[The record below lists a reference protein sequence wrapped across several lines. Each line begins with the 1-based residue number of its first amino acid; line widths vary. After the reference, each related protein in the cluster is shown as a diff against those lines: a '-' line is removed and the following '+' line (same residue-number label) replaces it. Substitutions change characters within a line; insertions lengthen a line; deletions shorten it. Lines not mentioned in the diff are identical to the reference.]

1 MQAKLAQ
8 LLQAAE
14 PKENQGSTQAAT
26 TTDPVAG
33 TDVSKAVSAGSTA
46 QASTAAAS
54 TFFPGARLAEST
66 GVISAASKTG
76 KSQPAGASFDSNAAG
91 VSVASDE
98 NSPKNS
104 AVKVVDAESHGAQV
118 SAQSAPHA
126 DAGAS
131 QTIAVA
137 MGTGQNSP
145 QQSFPSTAHAATG
158 QMGQEHVSQGSSDA
172 TPTRST
178 AAAEMGSDEVNNG
191 AASGMAAINTARVI
205 QSMNESEMRVGMHSS
220 EFGGIAIRTT
230 VSQQQVQAQISVDH
244 SELGDAI
251 SAHIPSVQ
259 TKLGNDLG
267 LHASIEV
274 NQSGSSLSG
283 GQEQS
288 SQRDSKSTVPSN
300 SAVDV
305 TAETAET
312 FYPAIMPA
320 ETDAYRLDIR
330 A

>member
-1 MQAKLAQ
+1 
-8 LLQAAE
+8 
-14 PKENQGSTQAAT
+14 
-26 TTDPVAG
+26 
-33 TDVSKAVSAGSTA
+33 
-46 QASTAAAS
+46 
-54 TFFPGARLAEST
+54 
-66 GVISAASKTG
+66 
-76 KSQPAGASFDSNAAG
+76 
-91 VSVASDE
+91 
-98 NSPKNS
+98 
-104 AVKVVDAESHGAQV
+104 
-118 SAQSAPHA
+118 
-126 DAGAS
+126 
-131 QTIAVA
+131 
-137 MGTGQNSP
+137 
-145 QQSFPSTAHAATG
+145 
-158 QMGQEHVSQGSSDA
+158 
-172 TPTRST
+172 
-178 AAAEMGSDEVNNG
+178 MGSDEVNNG